1 MPPAT
6 ALPTPVV
13 ADRCRIVID
22 RRFLIEEDLTAVKRE
37 ITDVLD
43 RVKATRPSFTC
54 SVRDL
59 FEVHPVMTDQNAAI
73 VRATAAAIGRV
84 LAKTARY
91 VVSPGTCDQNHID
104 RIGRLHNCI
113 ACGPGLLHLAH
124 QPGEWIGVQDMQD
137 SACVMA
143 LVLQDLLT

>member
-1 MPPAT
+1 M
-6 ALPTPVV
+6 PTP
-13 ADRCRIVID
+13 
-22 RRFLIEEDLTAVKRE
+22 
-37 ITDVLD
+37 
-43 RVKATRPSFTC
+43 
-54 SVRDL
+54 
-59 FEVHPVMTDQNAAI
+59 I

-84 LAKTARY
+84 LAKTASS

-143 LVLQDLLT
+143 PVLQDLLT